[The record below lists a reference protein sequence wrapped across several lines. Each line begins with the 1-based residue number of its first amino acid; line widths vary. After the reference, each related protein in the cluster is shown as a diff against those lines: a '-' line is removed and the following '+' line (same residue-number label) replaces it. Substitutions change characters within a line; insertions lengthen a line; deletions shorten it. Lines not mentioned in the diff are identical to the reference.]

1 MVSRSLQL
9 VGALLLPLLAVVSS
23 FDPFH
28 RDANPMGGGAGQ
40 GPFIPHEYVRFAD
53 VKRQCKSVLSSAAE
67 LTFDANRANGLM
79 PELSFVKG
87 DWKHDG
93 DGDGGGGAP
102 LLPFDGTDVAEDA
115 AAGAARD
122 PLPLASFSLTH
133 VDAARRGRTALNVSG
148 VLGVAISRNG
158 TGPEMGPYVSPEFK
172 VWPGNTE
179 LKVLLEGVYTENDD
193 GESVLCMVGDAVLPA
208 RGGDAANPW
217 GWAKH
222 SDRDRF
228 QPPITKDGNIL
239 LVLRYPKT
247 LTLTTRAVLGEL
259 TSTNGKTHAAYFDA
273 VHLLSQLGA
282 YSNYQFGSEEL
293 VGTACKPH
301 PYRDDVLA
309 GGGGDRGLY
318 KGTSFCGILD
328 RFTSED
334 VLAVVP
340 NWRCNTTDDAL
351 CRRLGPFETDKAV
364 DATDGGFAGVRI
376 VMQEVRCEPRT
387 DGGEISAR
395 VSAVFRAVP
404 PWEHAY
410 TAAKRS
416 GLGGATLSAE
426 GVWRASSGQ
435 LCMVACLG
443 VGAKACHSRVCL
455 YLQTTFSA
463 TRRSITVGQI
473 TSIGGGA
480 AHFPPLTFQRTVHP
494 MELWSRFGVTG
505 GEPLSLAYSYTK
517 TKQAGEFLRRS
528 EPFDF
533 GTVIAKSLLSYP
545 RKSGDA
551 ADETTSLSNLAEEL
565 TLHVAAVPD
574 PFPRGRFERPFLQ
587 LEVLSLGSL
596 VGRASPATFPGTPAA
611 VGQSMASSSSST
623 TTKLDATAILNVS
636 AELTISGDAY
646 VNVSTLSLEGVYN
659 PVDGRMYLIGCRRI
673 QAPWRAFSAMGGVEE
688 GMDCSIEVR
697 VEYPPTTARWLIN
710 PTAKVHIAST
720 RGGGD
725 DPLRFNATA
734 LQTLPILY
742 REQRQDILSRRS
754 VEGILRVVTLAA
766 AIAAEFSQLMYI
778 KSHTDV
784 MPYVS
789 VVMLGVQA
797 VGYSV
802 PLITGA
808 EALFA
813 RIAAS
818 SGDGGATPPP
828 SYEVDKSQLYW
839 TIDCVVKILI
849 LAAFLLTLRLV
860 QKVWR
865 SRIRLLT
872 RSPLEPGRVP
882 SDKKVLVYTS
892 GAHLVGFAVVLAAH
906 YVSVLARPVRSEA
919 SYMDARGEAHA
930 LREWAVTL
938 EEYIGL
944 AQDMFLLPQVIGNV
958 VWRINCRPLKTGYY
972 AGLTAVR
979 LLPHVYDYVR
989 APAINPYFAEEY
1001 EFVNTSLDFYSRSGD
1016 VAIPLAAVA
1025 LAAAVYVQQRW
1036 NYKIISKTVKTQQ
1049 KKLQHLG
1056 SRVYE
1061 RLPSMSSANF
1071 EAELV
1076 AGVNGGVGHGL
1087 RRDASLS

>member
-1 MVSRSLQL
+1 MVSKTLQF

-28 RDANPMGGGAGQ
+28 RDAQMMDQMGGGGGGQ
-40 GPFIPHEYVRFAD
+40 GPFIPHEYARFAD
-53 VKRQCKSVLSSAAE
+53 VKRQCKSVLSAAAE

-87 DWKHDG
+87 DWRQDG
-93 DGDGGGGAP
+93 DGAP
-102 LLPFDGTDVAEDA
+102 LIPFDGTDVPEE
-115 AAGAARD
+115 AAGAAPD

-172 VWPGNTE
+172 VWPGTTE
-179 LKVLLEGVYTENDD
+179 LKILFEGVYTENDD
-193 GESVLCMVGDAVLPA
+193 GESVLCMVGNAVLPS
-208 RGGDAANPW
+208 RGNDATNPW
-217 GWAKH
+217 DWARH
-222 SDRDRF
+222 SDRDKF
-228 QPPITKDGNIL
+228 QPPITQDSNIL

-247 LTLTTRAVLGEL
+247 LTLTTRAVHGEL
-259 TSTNGKTHAAYFDA
+259 TSTNGKTNAAYFDA
-273 VHLLSQLGA
+273 ARLLSQLGA
-282 YSNYQFGSEEL
+282 YSNYKFGSEEL
-293 VGTACKPH
+293 VDLACTPH

-309 GGGGDRGLY
+309 SGRGLY
-318 KGTSFCGILD
+318 RGSSFCGILD
-328 RFTSED
+328 RFSSED
-334 VLAVVP
+334 LLAVVP
-340 NWRCNTTDDAL
+340 NWKCNTTDAL

-364 DATDGGFAGVRI
+364 DATDGGFTDVSI
-376 VMQEVRCEPRT
+376 VMQEVRCELRT
-387 DGGEISAR
+387 APNGESSAR

-404 PWEHAY
+404 PWEHPY

-416 GLGGATLSAE
+416 GLGGMTLSAE
-426 GVWRASSGQ
+426 GVWRASTGQ

-443 VGAKACHSRVCL
+443 VGKKSCHSRVCL
-455 YLQTTFSA
+455 YVQTTFSA
-463 TRRSITVGQI
+463 TRRSVMVGQI
-473 TSIGGGA
+473 TRADGA
-480 AHFPPLTFQRTVHP
+480 PHFPLTFQRTVHP
-494 MELWSRFGVTG
+494 SELWSRFGVSG
-505 GEPLSLAYSYTK
+505 GAPLTMAYNYTK
-517 TKQAGEFLRRS
+517 VKQAGEFLRRS

-545 RKSGDA
+545 SKAGDV
-551 ADETTSLSNLAEEL
+551 ADETVRLSNLAEDL
-565 TLHVAAVPD
+565 TLHVLAVPD

-587 LEVLSLGSL
+587 LEVLSLGPL
-596 VGRASPATFPGTPAA
+596 VGRFSPGFPNVSFPGMPAA
-611 VGQSMASSSSST
+611 GGRGKGSLSS
-623 TTKLDATAILNVS
+623 LQADATAVLNVS
-636 AELTISGDAY
+636 AELTLTGEPY
-646 VNVSTLSLEGVYN
+646 VNATLSLEGVYN
-659 PVDGRMYLIGCRRI
+659 QVDGRMYLIGCRSI
-673 QAPWRAFSAMGGVEE
+673 QGPWRTFSAMGGLEE
-688 GMDCSIEVR
+688 GKDCSIEVR

-710 PTAKVHIAST
+710 PTAKLYIGST
-720 RGGGD
+720 RDVG
-725 DPLRFNATA
+725 DPLRFNTTV

-754 VEGILRVVTLAA
+754 VEGILRIVTLAA

-778 KSHTDV
+778 KVHTDV

-789 VVMLGVQA
+789 LVMLGVQA
-797 VGYSV
+797 LGYSV

-813 RIAAS
+813 RITAA
-818 SGDGGATPPP
+818 GADGAPPP
-828 SYEVDKSQLYW
+828 SYEIDKSQLYW
-839 TIDCVVKILI
+839 TIDCIVKILI

-882 SDKKVLVYTS
+882 SDRKVLLYS
-892 GAHLVGFAVVLAAH
+892 FGAHLVGFMVILTAH
-906 YVSVLARPVRSEA
+906 YVSMLSRPLRTEE
-919 SYMDARGEAHA
+919 SYMDSHGEAHA

-944 AQDMFLLPQVIGNV
+944 AQDLFLLPQVIGNV
-958 VWRINCRPLKTGYY
+958 LWRINCRPLKTSYY
-972 AGLTAVR
+972 AGVTAVR
-979 LLPHVYDYVR
+979 LLPHLYDYIR
-989 APAINPYFAEEY
+989 APSINPYFAEEY
-1001 EFVNTSLDFYSRSGD
+1001 EFVNTSLDFYSRFGD

-1061 RLPSMSSANF
+1061 RLPSMSSPNF

-1076 AGVNGGVGHGL
+1076 SGVNEGAGL
-1087 RRDASLS
+1087 RRDASSN

>member
-1 MVSRSLQL
+1 MVSKTLQF

-28 RDANPMGGGAGQ
+28 RDAQMMDPMGGGGGGQ
-40 GPFIPHEYVRFAD
+40 GPFIPHEYARFAD
-53 VKRQCKSVLSSAAE
+53 VKRQCKSVLSAATE

-87 DWKHDG
+87 DWRQDG
-93 DGDGGGGAP
+93 DGAP
-102 LLPFDGTDVAEDA
+102 LMPFDGTDVPED
-115 AAGAARD
+115 AAGAAPD

-172 VWPGNTE
+172 VWPGTTE
-179 LKVLLEGVYTENDD
+179 LKILFEGVYTENDD
-193 GESVLCMVGDAVLPA
+193 GESVLCMVGNAVLPT
-208 RGGDAANPW
+208 RGSDAANPW
-217 GWAKH
+217 DWARH
-222 SDRDRF
+222 SDRDKF
-228 QPPITKDGNIL
+228 QPPITQDSNIL

-247 LTLTTRAVLGEL
+247 LTLTTRAVHGEL
-259 TSTNGKTHAAYFDA
+259 TSTNGKTNAAYFDA
-273 VHLLSQLGA
+273 ARLLSQLGA
-282 YSNYQFGSEEL
+282 YSNYKFGSDEL
-293 VGTACKPH
+293 VDLACTPH

-309 GGGGDRGLY
+309 SGRGLY
-318 KGTSFCGILD
+318 RGSSFCGILD
-328 RFTSED
+328 RFSSED
-334 VLAVVP
+334 LLAVVP
-340 NWRCNTTDDAL
+340 NWKCNTTDAL

-364 DATDGGFAGVRI
+364 DATDGGFTDVSI

-387 DGGEISAR
+387 APNGESSAR

-404 PWEHAY
+404 PWEHPY

-416 GLGGATLSAE
+416 GLDGMTLSAE
-426 GVWRASSGQ
+426 GVWRASTGQ

-443 VGAKACHSRVCL
+443 VGKKSCHSR
-455 YLQTTFSA
+455 
-463 TRRSITVGQI
+463 G
-473 TSIGGGA
+473 
-480 AHFPPLTFQRTVHP
+480 
-494 MELWSRFGVTG
+494 
-505 GEPLSLAYSYTK
+505 
-517 TKQAGEFLRRS
+517 
-528 EPFDF
+528 
-533 GTVIAKSLLSYP
+533 
-545 RKSGDA
+545 
-551 ADETTSLSNLAEEL
+551 
-565 TLHVAAVPD
+565 
-574 PFPRGRFERPFLQ
+574 
-587 LEVLSLGSL
+587 
-596 VGRASPATFPGTPAA
+596 
-611 VGQSMASSSSST
+611 SSSSSSQA
-623 TTKLDATAILNVS
+623 DATAVLNVS
-636 AELTISGDAY
+636 AELTLTGEPY
-646 VNVSTLSLEGVYN
+646 VNATLSLEGVYN
-659 PVDGRMYLIGCRRI
+659 PVDGRMYLIGCRSI
-673 QAPWRAFSAMGGVEE
+673 QGPWRAFSAMGGLEE
-688 GMDCSIEVR
+688 GKDCSIEVR

-710 PTAKVHIAST
+710 PTAKLHIGST
-720 RGGGD
+720 RDVGD
-725 DPLRFNATA
+725 SLRFNTTV

-754 VEGILRVVTLAA
+754 VEGILRIVTLAA

-778 KSHTDV
+778 KVHTDV

-789 VVMLGVQA
+789 LVMLGVQA
-797 VGYSV
+797 LGYSV

-813 RIAAS
+813 RITAA
-818 SGDGGATPPP
+818 GADGAPPP

-839 TIDCVVKILI
+839 TIDCIVKILI

-882 SDKKVLVYTS
+882 SDRKVLLYS
-892 GAHLVGFAVVLAAH
+892 FGAHLIGFMMILAAH
-906 YVSVLARPVRSEA
+906 YVSMLSRPLRTEE
-919 SYMDARGEAHA
+919 SYMDSHGEAHA

-944 AQDMFLLPQVIGNV
+944 AQDLFLLPQVIGNV
-958 VWRINCRPLKTGYY
+958 LWRINCRPLKTSYY
-972 AGLTAVR
+972 AGVTAVR
-979 LLPHVYDYVR
+979 LLPHLYDYIR
-989 APAINPYFAEEY
+989 APSINPYFAEEY
-1001 EFVNTSLDFYSRSGD
+1001 EFVNTSLDFYSRFGD

-1061 RLPSMSSANF
+1061 RLPSMSSPNF

-1076 AGVNGGVGHGL
+1076 SGVNEGAGL

>member
-1 MVSRSLQL
+1 MVVATRLQL

-28 RDANPMGGGAGQ
+28 RDGQQMNSMGGGGVAG
-40 GPFIPHEYVRFAD
+40 GPFIPPEYARFAD
-53 VKRQCKSVLSSAAE
+53 VKRQCKSVLSAAAE

-93 DGDGGGGAP
+93 GAP
-102 LLPFDGTDVAEDA
+102 LMPFDGTDVAEDA
-115 AAGAARD
+115 AGVAG
-122 PLPLASFSLTH
+122 PLSLASFSLTH

-158 TGPEMGPYVSPEFK
+158 TAPEMGPYVSPEFK

-179 LKVLLEGVYTENDD
+179 LKILLEGVYTENDD
-193 GESVLCMVGDAVLPA
+193 GESVLCMVGDAVLPK

-217 GWAKH
+217 DWARH

-247 LTLTTRAVLGEL
+247 LTLRTRAIRGEL
-259 TSTNGKTHAAYFDA
+259 TSTNGKTDAAYFDA

-282 YSNYQFGSEEL
+282 YSNYNFGSDEL
-293 VGTACKPH
+293 VGTACKTY
-301 PYRDDVLA
+301 PYRDDLLA
-309 GGGGDRGLY
+309 SGGSGLY

-340 NWRCNTTDDAL
+340 NWKCNTTDAL

-364 DATDGGFAGVRI
+364 EATDGGFAGVSI

-387 DGGEISAR
+387 DNGEISAR

-416 GLGGATLSAE
+416 GLGGMTLSAE
-426 GVWRASSGQ
+426 GVWRASTGQ

-443 VGAKACHSRVCL
+443 VGDKACHSRVCL
-455 YLQTTFSA
+455 YVQTTFSA

-473 TSIGGGA
+473 TRISGAGGA
-480 AHFPPLTFQRTVHP
+480 AHFPLTFQRTVHP
-494 MELWSRFGVTG
+494 VELWSRFGVSG
-505 GEPLSLAYSYTK
+505 GAPLSLAYSYTK

-533 GTVIAKSLLSYP
+533 GTVVAKSLLSYP

-565 TLHVAAVPD
+565 TLHVPAVPD

-596 VGRASPATFPGTPAA
+596 IGRATPRSFPGTPEI
-611 VGQSMASSSSST
+611 GGGSKPSSSSSPSSS
-623 TTKLDATAILNVS
+623 TKLDATALLNVS
-636 AELTISGDAY
+636 AELTLSGEEY

-659 PVDGRMYLIGCRRI
+659 PVDGRMYLVGCRRI
-673 QAPWRAFSAMGGVEE
+673 QAPWRAFSSMGEVEE

-720 RGGGD
+720 RGVGGGG

-754 VEGILRVVTLAA
+754 VEGILR
-766 AIAAEFSQLMYI
+766 I
-778 KSHTDV
+778 
-784 MPYVS
+784 
-789 VVMLGVQA
+789 
-797 VGYSV
+797 
-802 PLITGA
+802 
-808 EALFA
+808 
-813 RIAAS
+813 
-818 SGDGGATPPP
+818 
-828 SYEVDKSQLYW
+828 
-839 TIDCVVKILI
+839 
-849 LAAFLLTLRLV
+849 
-860 QKVWR
+860 
-865 SRIRLLT
+865 
-872 RSPLEPGRVP
+872 PGRVP
-882 SDKKVLVYTS
+882 SDRRVLAYTTS
-892 GAHLVGFAVVLAAH
+892 AHLVGFMVILAAH
-906 YVSVLARPVRSEA
+906 YVSMLGRPVRWES

-930 LREWAVTL
+930 LREWAVTM

-944 AQDMFLLPQVIGNV
+944 AQDLFLLPQVVGNV
-958 VWRINCRPLKTGYY
+958 VWRVNCRPRKTGVY
-972 AGLTAVR
+972 AGWAALR
-979 LLPHVYDYVR
+979 LLPHLYDYIR

-1001 EFVNTSLDFYSRSGD
+1001 EFVNTSLDFYSKFGD

-1076 AGVNGGVGHGL
+1076 SGVNDGVGL

>member
-79 PELSFVKG
+79 PELSF
-87 DWKHDG
+87 
-93 DGDGGGGAP
+93 
-102 LLPFDGTDVAEDA
+102 
-115 AAGAARD
+115 
-122 PLPLASFSLTH
+122 
-133 VDAARRGRTALNVSG
+133 
-148 VLGVAISRNG
+148 
-158 TGPEMGPYVSPEFK
+158 
-172 VWPGNTE
+172 
-179 LKVLLEGVYTENDD
+179 
-193 GESVLCMVGDAVLPA
+193 
-208 RGGDAANPW
+208 
-217 GWAKH
+217 
-222 SDRDRF
+222 
-228 QPPITKDGNIL
+228 
-239 LVLRYPKT
+239 
-247 LTLTTRAVLGEL
+247 
-259 TSTNGKTHAAYFDA
+259 
-273 VHLLSQLGA
+273 
-282 YSNYQFGSEEL
+282 
-293 VGTACKPH
+293 
-301 PYRDDVLA
+301 
-309 GGGGDRGLY
+309 
-318 KGTSFCGILD
+318 
-328 RFTSED
+328 
-334 VLAVVP
+334 
-340 NWRCNTTDDAL
+340 
-351 CRRLGPFETDKAV
+351 AV

-480 AHFPPLTFQRTVHP
+480 AHRTVHP

-1076 AGVNGGVGHGL
+1076 AGVNEGVGHGL